1 MSTDQF
7 IFRKATIKDTADIF
21 RLYKLQSK
29 TNSGL
34 ARDESEI
41 TRKYV
46 EEFTLRSLKTST
58 QFVVVDAS
66 KENAIAGE
74 IHCYK
79 LEPKVFNH
87 ILSNLTIVISPEYQR
102 KGLGKKLFETLL
114 SNISNNRADILRVEL
129 IVRESNQNAI
139 KLYESLGF
147 KAEGRFEKRIRSA
160 KNQLEADIPMAW
172 FNPKFRREL

>member
-7 IFRKATIKDTADIF
+7 IFRKSTIKDTGDIF
-21 RLYKLQSK
+21 RLYKSLSK
-29 TNSGL
+29 SNSGL

-41 TRKYV
+41 TKKYV
-46 EEFTLRSLKTST
+46 EEFTLRALKTST
-58 QFVVVDAS
+58 QFVVADVA
-66 KENAIAGE
+66 KENTIVGE

-79 LEPKVFNH
+79 LEPRVFNH
-87 ILSNLTIVISPEYQR
+87 ILTDLTIVISPEYQK

-129 IVRESNQNAI
+129 TVRESNANAL

-160 KNQLEADIPMAW
+160 NNQLEADIPMAW
-172 FNPKFRREL
+172 FNPKFRRE